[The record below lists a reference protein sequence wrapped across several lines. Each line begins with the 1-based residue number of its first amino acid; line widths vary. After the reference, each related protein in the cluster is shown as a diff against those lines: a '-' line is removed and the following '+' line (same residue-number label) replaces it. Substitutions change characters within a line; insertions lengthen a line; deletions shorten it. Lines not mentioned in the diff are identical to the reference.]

1 MGSIETTTINKTHP
15 SLFPPEKSKNVLEK
29 VHESLWKGANQKW
42 NHGGLYRK
50 QRMLYNK
57 EKTSEQVTAAKTRRD
72 TKDEQ
77 LKAYL
82 KELGVGKVSKY
93 SKNKNIKSNFEKN
106 CKNRNKMILNFQ
118 MDQVLSQ
125 KQSLHQRK
133 EQRESRQT
141 RQLLLLRDVLDE
153 RENVNYLRLCQD
165 PFQIRKNQNND
176 FHLEVNQ

>member
-1 MGSIETTTINKTHP
+1 
-15 SLFPPEKSKNVLEK
+15 
-29 VHESLWKGANQKW
+29 
-42 NHGGLYRK
+42 
-50 QRMLYNK
+50 MLYNK

-93 SKNKNIKSNFEKN
+93 SKNKIIKSNFYKN

-118 MDQVLSQ
+118 MDRVLSQ

-141 RQLLLLRDVLDE
+141 RQLLLLLRDVLDG

>member
-1 MGSIETTTINKTHP
+1 MVILSDFPIGHP
-15 SLFPPEKSKNVLEK
+15 LYSRKKNHKNILEK

-82 KELGVGKVSKY
+82 KELGVGKVS
-93 SKNKNIKSNFEKN
+93 
-106 CKNRNKMILNFQ
+106 
-118 MDQVLSQ
+118 
-125 KQSLHQRK
+125 
-133 EQRESRQT
+133 
-141 RQLLLLRDVLDE
+141 
-153 RENVNYLRLCQD
+153 
-165 PFQIRKNQNND
+165 
-176 FHLEVNQ
+176 

>member
-1 MGSIETTTINKTHP
+1 
-15 SLFPPEKSKNVLEK
+15 
-29 VHESLWKGANQKW
+29 
-42 NHGGLYRK
+42 
-50 QRMLYNK
+50 
-57 EKTSEQVTAAKTRRD
+57 
-72 TKDEQ
+72 
-77 LKAYL
+77 
-82 KELGVGKVSKY
+82 
-93 SKNKNIKSNFEKN
+93 
-106 CKNRNKMILNFQ
+106 MILNFQ
-118 MDQVLSQ
+118 MDRVLSQ

>member
-1 MGSIETTTINKTHP
+1 
-15 SLFPPEKSKNVLEK
+15 
-29 VHESLWKGANQKW
+29 
-42 NHGGLYRK
+42 
-50 QRMLYNK
+50 MLYNK

-93 SKNKNIKSNFEKN
+93 SKNKNIESKFEKN
-106 CKNRNKMILNFQ
+106 RKNRNKMILNFQ
-118 MDQVLSQ
+118 MDRVLSQ

-133 EQRESRQT
+133 EQRESQQM
-141 RQLLLLRDVLDE
+141 RQLQLRDVLDE
-153 RENVNYLRLCQD
+153 QENVNYLRLCQD